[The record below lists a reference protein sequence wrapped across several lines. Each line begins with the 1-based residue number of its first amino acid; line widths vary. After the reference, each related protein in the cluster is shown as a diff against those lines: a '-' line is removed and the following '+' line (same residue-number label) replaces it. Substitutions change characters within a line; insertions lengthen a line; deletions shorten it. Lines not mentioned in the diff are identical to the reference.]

1 MLAVLVAAGGC
12 RPAVPFLVVEN
23 DSARP
28 VRVTYV
34 EHRAQGVGPPNAARR
49 CVASS
54 VAPVVLHTSELHLYL
69 ARGYTVPSA
78 EVELD
83 TASCTVRLEVG
94 PGLSGA
100 FQPSPFCA
108 DNAEAPATVARFEPT
123 LDLLSIESATGRTE
137 WHGWDTAAQFKRAR
151 RWCVLRITE
160 SQSDDAVLP

>member
-1 MLAVLVAAGGC
+1 MYSKALMLAVLVAAGGC

-23 DSARP
+23 DSARA

-34 EHRAQGVGPPNAARR
+34 ERRAQGVGPPNAPRR
-49 CVASS
+49 CVAAS
-54 VAPVVLHTSELHLYL
+54 VAPVVLPTSELDLYL

-78 EVELD
+78 GVELD

-100 FQPSPFCA
+100 FQPYPLCA
-108 DNAEAPATVARFEPT
+108 DNAETPDTVARLEPT
-123 LDLLSIESATGRTE
+123 LDFLSIESATGRTE

-160 SQSDDAVLP
+160 SE